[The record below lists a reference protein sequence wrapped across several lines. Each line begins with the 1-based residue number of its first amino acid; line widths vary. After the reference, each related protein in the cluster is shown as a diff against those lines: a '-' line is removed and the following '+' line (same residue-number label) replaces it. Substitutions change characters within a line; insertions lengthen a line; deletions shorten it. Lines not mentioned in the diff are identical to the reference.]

1 MTAPEGTEP
10 VTVETL
16 ATEIYQLR
24 DLFQRRLLEDRRRQ
38 ELYDRLCEELDF
50 ARSDLVRNFI
60 APLLRELLLMT
71 DRLRASRAAGADP
84 EDLLRSVEDEVDSI
98 LTRRGVRQIAAYGQM
113 FDPRV
118 HEAVDQ
124 ASVDRGEDDGRV
136 IEERRSGQ
144 LLDDWVLRPVQVV
157 VGRYASTAPL
167 P

>member
-1 MTAPEGTEP
+1 MTAPESTEP
-10 VTVETL
+10 ASIEAL
-16 ATEIYQLR
+16 ATEVYQLR

-38 ELYDRLCEELDF
+38 ELYDRLCKELDF
-50 ARSDLVRNFI
+50 ARSDLVRQFI

-71 DRLRASRAAGADP
+71 DRLRASQAAGADP
-84 EDLLRSVEDEVDSI
+84 TDLLKSVEDEVDSI
-98 LTRRGVRQIAAYGQM
+98 LTRRGVRPIPAYGQM

-124 ASVDRGEDDGRV
+124 VSVDRDEDDGRV

-157 VGRYASTAPL
+157 VGHYPSGSPV